1 MKPSHDPSR
10 RRRRSFLLAVV
21 TGLCAAWS
29 VTPAA
34 AQMPERT
41 AGGRRPTVGVALS
54 GGGAKGFAHIGV
66 LKVLEEAGVRVD
78 VVTGTSMGGIIGG
91 LYAVGYSPAQI
102 EKVVLEQDWNALFGD
117 VTLRRLQ
124 PVDRRLPQGRYAL
137 TLPLSGGRVQLPRG
151 LVAGQQIS
159 MLLTRL
165 LLPAR
170 NVRDFRAL
178 PRPFAC
184 VATDLETGEGV
195 RLEHGF
201 LPRAIRAGAAIP
213 SVFAPVSFEGR
224 TFIDG
229 GVVRNL
235 PAEDARALGADRV
248 ICVDVSDRLLP
259 ADSLH
264 SLVEVLRQV
273 ANFQIGVST
282 RIQENYCDL
291 VIHPDM
297 RGFDSFSYDAA
308 PELIRRGEDAARAAR
323 RALQPPAAT
332 AAAPPPHPPPPVFP
346 DSLRIDRIEIRNLS
360 PDLEKQVRGLLRL
373 RLPVFLTV
381 DDIEAIIDNIYAL
394 RLFDYVIYQLD
405 PGDDPDGQTLVI
417 EAAENPGEHLGVS
430 LRYET
435 HLKASVL
442 VSAFFRNRLRFG
454 SRLGVDVRLGEVFR
468 TNLVFAYPLRR
479 RPDLDLRFGALFADV
494 PFDIFE
500 DNVRTLSLR
509 TESRVATVSLNL
521 MPTRPLLI
529 SGGLWAEL
537 FNADQ
542 SVGRLDAL
550 NVRRGLLGV
559 NALLLFDTFD
569 RPDFPTRG
577 LRMTALSTFFNER
590 WGSGV
595 TFSHHSFLGQVR
607 APLTDRLA
615 LFGLLG
621 LGHNAGANTPLHYR
635 FYLGGA
641 GTGGSSA
648 FGLWQDRQIPL
659 LGFEIQQL
667 AGRNMQMAGLGLQFE
682 VRSNLYTTFRW
693 NAARV
698 MERWTWRLEPSAFHG
713 GFGLQFGAETLIGP
727 LVFTL
732 MSRRPFGSYALKIDV
747 GYRF

>member
-1 MKPSHDPSR
+1 M
-10 RRRRSFLLAVV
+10 
-21 TGLCAAWS
+21 GLCAVWS
-29 VTPAA
+29 VTPAV
-34 AQMPERT
+34 AQMPERF
-41 AGGRRPTVGVALS
+41 AGRGRPIIGVALS

-66 LKVLEEAGVRVD
+66 LKVLEEAGVPVD
-78 VVTGTSMGGIIGG
+78 VVTGTSMGSIVGG
-91 LYAVGYSPAQI
+91 LYAVGYSPASI
-102 EKVVLEQDWNALFGD
+102 EEMVLEQDWNALFGD
-117 VTLRRLQ
+117 VTLRRL
-124 PVDRRLPQGRYAL
+124 PPIDRRLPQGRYAL
-137 TLPLSGGRVQLPRG
+137 TLPLSGRRVQLPRG

-165 LLPAR
+165 LLPVR

-201 LPRAIRAGAAIP
+201 LPRAIRASIAIP
-213 SVFAPVSFEGR
+213 SVFAPVTFQGR

-235 PAEDARALGADRV
+235 PAEDARALGAERV

-297 RGFDSFSYDAA
+297 SGFDSFSYDAA
-308 PELIRRGEDAARAAR
+308 PEIIRRGEDAARLAR
-323 RALQPPAAT
+323 RALPPLAAPAAS
-332 AAAPPPHPPPPVFP
+332 PPHPPPPVLP
-346 DSLRIDRIEIRNLS
+346 DSLRIDRIDIRNLS

-373 RLPVFLTV
+373 RLPAFLTV
-381 DDIEAIIDNIYAL
+381 DDIEEIVHNIYAL
-394 RLFDYVIYQLD
+394 RLFDYVVYQLD
-405 PGDDPDGQTLVI
+405 PGDDPGGQTLVI

-435 HLKASVL
+435 HLKAALL

-479 RPDLDLRFGALFADV
+479 RPDLDLRFAALFADV

-500 DNVRTLSLR
+500 NNVRTLSLR
-509 TESRVATVSLNL
+509 TESRVAAVSLDL
-521 MPTRPLLI
+521 VPARPLLL
-529 SGGLWAEL
+529 SGGLQGEF

-550 NVRRGLLGV
+550 NLRRGLLGV
-559 NALLLFDTFD
+559 NVLLLFDTFD
-569 RPDFPTRG
+569 HPDFPTRG
-577 LRMTALSTFFNER
+577 LQLTALSAFFDRR

-595 TFSHHSFLGQVR
+595 TFSHHTLLGQVR
-607 APLTDRLA
+607 APLTGRLT
-615 LFGLLG
+615 LFGRFG
-621 LGHNAGANTPLHYR
+621 VGHNAGANTPLHYR
-635 FYLGGA
+635 FYLGGS
-641 GTGGSSA
+641 GVGGSSA
-648 FGLWQDRQIPL
+648 FGLWQDRQLPL

-682 VRSNLYTTFRW
+682 VRSNLYTSFQW

-698 MERWTWRLEPSAFHG
+698 LEQWTWRLEPSAFHG
-713 GFGLQFGAETLIGP
+713 GFGLQFGAKTLIGP
-727 LVFTL
+727 VALTM
-732 MSRRPFGSYALKIDV
+732 MSRRPFGSYAFKIDV